1 VVGVGEG
8 PDEVCSSYMFNWS
21 APSGEALHET
31 ALEYVDNIHYFDS
44 KRGDRCLARW
54 GLEGRV
60 PLLDPEFIEAYWK
73 VPADLRMP
81 TYKKMEKWWLRQAF
95 ANTKIIP
102 DEVLWRK
109 KEAFSD
115 GVSGK
120 EKSWFQI
127 IQEYVEP
134 LVTDEELKNASVKY
148 PYHTPTTKEAY
159 YYRKIFCGYFGE
171 WNQTV
176 IPHYWQ
182 PKWGA
187 DGKEITDYIDPSAR
201 VLKVYESH

>member
-1 VVGVGEG
+1 
-8 PDEVCSSYMFNWS
+8 
-21 APSGEALHET
+21 
-31 ALEYVDNIHYFDS
+31 
-44 KRGDRCLARW
+44 
-54 GLEGRV
+54 
-60 PLLDPEFIEAYWK
+60 
-73 VPADLRMP
+73 
-81 TYKKMEKWWLRQAF
+81 MEKWWLRQAF

-134 LVTDEELKNASVKY
+134 LITDAELKNASEKY

-159 YYRKIFCGYFGE
+159 YYRKLF
-171 WNQTV
+171 NQYYGSAETC
-176 IPHYWQ
+176 IPYYWM
-182 PKWGA
+182 PKWVRA
-187 DGKEITDYIDPSAR
+187 SDPSAR
-201 VLKVYESH
+201 TLV